1 MHEAQQTNEMPID
14 DRLAQPAPLLHQIP
28 SGKQS
33 SGGTTPKSLFFEV
46 TATTTPAGEWS
57 LAGRSSGSF
66 HKAKRVDRQAFTP
79 FGWGLDGLE

>member
-33 SGGTTPKSLFFEV
+33 GSGGTTPKSLFFEG
-46 TATTTPAGEWS
+46 TATTTPAGDWS
-57 LAGRSSGSF
+57 ESGSLEGF
-66 HKAKRVDRQAFTP
+66 MSPRPAAPQLRQFS
-79 FGWGLDGLE
+79 